1 LPKPMH
7 RSRSFRRLDRV
18 TPKGRHVIHYERRK
32 PRMPHCAICGA
43 ELQGISRARNPKG
56 KSRRTTARIFGGVLC
71 SGCTGEVIKLASR
84 IENGEMKLN
93 DISMKQKNYVLQMIA
108 H

>member
-1 LPKPMH
+1 MPKPMH

-18 TPKGRHVIHYERRK
+18 TPSGRHVIHYERRK
-32 PRMPHCAICGA
+32 PGMPHCAICGSG
-43 ELQGISRARNPKG
+43 LHGISRAKNPKG
-56 KSRRTTARIFGGVLC
+56 KSRRTIARIFGGVLC
-71 SGCTGEVIKLASR
+71 TKCTSEVIKLASR

-93 DISMKQKNYVLQMIA
+93 DIGMKQKNYVLQMIA